1 MDPTQLEVICGL
13 DTYRSLNL
21 ERFFSSAVL
30 LTPLRQQHIMFTPFL
45 IFAIL
50 VSSCLTSAASLDSS
64 GDSRH
69 EHPKCDFII
78 KKWTLWDGG
87 MAATL
92 KIPVVK
98 DVESWNVVV
107 SFNKQFQKL
116 SFFNALQNST
126 EGRAVMNAKLPL
138 K

>member
-1 MDPTQLEVICGL
+1 
-13 DTYRSLNL
+13 
-21 ERFFSSAVL
+21 
-30 LTPLRQQHIMFTPFL
+30 MFTPFPIL

-50 VSSCLTSAASLDSS
+50 VSSGLTSAASLDS

-126 EGRAVMNAKLPL
+126 EGRAKL
-138 K
+138 